1 VQRVA
6 NFSRRLIR
14 RGMPYGPAFD
24 PAHPDKEE
32 RGLLGNFIGAS
43 LGAQFEAMSCDW
55 VNVGLQDPRVTGS
68 NDPLIG
74 ANTLETGWFDL
85 LLKSGATIRLRKL
98 PRFVTTR
105 GGVYTFL
112 PSIAAIRY
120 LGALVN

>member
-1 VQRVA
+1 MA
-6 NFSRRLIR
+6 TRL
-14 RGMPYGPAFD
+14 
-24 PAHPDKEE
+24 
-32 RGLLGNFIGAS
+32 
-43 LGAQFEAMSCDW
+43 SCDW

-74 ANTLETGWFDL
+74 ANTVETGWFDL

-105 GGVYTFL
+105 GGAYTFL

-120 LGALVN
+120 LGALVT

>member
-1 VQRVA
+1 
-6 NFSRRLIR
+6 
-14 RGMPYGPAFD
+14 
-24 PAHPDKEE
+24 
-32 RGLLGNFIGAS
+32 
-43 LGAQFEAMSCDW
+43 

-74 ANTLETGWFDL
+74 ANTVETGWFDL

-105 GGVYTFL
+105 GGAYTFL

-120 LGALVN
+120 LGALVT